1 MTTSANVAK
10 ILPSPAKTTVENKP
24 VKVMHVI
31 TDLDVGGAERML
43 VSYLTAKRDAAPN
56 SFVVSL
62 LSGGYFAKWLRES
75 GLIVHEM
82 NMGRTIGNLLSLF
95 RIALMI
101 RREKPDVIQSWM
113 YHADLVSTLALLLS
127 GRKRQ
132 TRLYWGVRCSDM
144 DTSKY
149 RITLRFAIWA
159 CSWLS
164 WIPDGIIANS
174 FAGMNVHKKL
184 GYNAKNF
191 FVIPNGVDADRFK
204 PNAELRAEVRRE
216 LEIPDD
222 AFAIAMVARRDPMKD
237 HETFLSA
244 IDLVPG
250 AIGVVPGKGTED
262 LLDQPNIRRL
272 GVREDIERI
281 YAGCDVVC
289 LCSAFG
295 EGFPNVL
302 VEGMAAG
309 LAPIATDVGDCARI
323 VGEVGE
329 IVSPRDVDAFAEALR
344 NLIGLGREKLVEN
357 GAAARRRIQVE
368 YGLEQTVDTFDNVY
382 KMQSVDGKV
391 THSSRPIL
399 AVSSAVVSRLATFAA
414 LIAAARFIQDPSEYG
429 VFAVLTALVGVVNAV
444 VSGGGDMWLNSFTGS
459 LSRTTGQAP
468 RISQAYLIICGSL
481 AFLMAAGIGLIFLIS
496 ANPVVSTSLGELA
509 PGLAV
514 SLSKFPLATMLAVV
528 GASFAGLFE
537 ALLAILRAGNRVT
550 AFFTFRDLTT
560 PVIVLALIVLLK
572 PVSAIEMMA
581 VYCGVWVAVFAIA
594 FFYVRG
600 VLSVLPK
607 LVSISARR
615 WLSLLRHTAGLIYGN
630 FGSRLSIHIDVLIL
644 ANLVSIAFVGEYRAA
659 AQFAIGFMVV
669 QHFVFL
675 SLPWQMRRTSQSGER
690 GPGYTWVILQQR
702 TLLFVASAAFV
713 LLWIFAEELLGLLG
727 ERFVAVADIFRIFL
741 MIRFID
747 LLWGPNHEMLVSN
760 GYTVR
765 DAHANIIALL
775 VWGGMFS
782 LCRVGEIDA
791 VVAAVNATALAA
803 FAGQGTRYRMLL
815 IAGLVPVMGHRMGPA
830 LPIALTGGVLIL
842 SYLII

>member
-1 MTTSANVAK
+1 MTTSAIVAENF
-10 ILPSPAKTTVENKP
+10 PSPARTTVENKP
-24 VKVMHVI
+24 VKVIHVI

-43 VSYLTAKRDAAPN
+43 VSYLTAERDAAPN
-56 SFVVSL
+56 SFVISL

-82 NMGRTIGNLLSLF
+82 NMGRAIGNLLSLF

-101 RREKPDVIQSWM
+101 RREKPDAIQSWM

-174 FAGMNVHKKL
+174 FAGMNVHKNL
-184 GYNAKNF
+184 GYNPKNF
-191 FVIPNGVDADRFK
+191 FVIPNGVDADRFA

-237 HETFLSA
+237 HETFVSA
-244 IDLVPG
+244 IDIVPG
-250 AIGVVPGKGTED
+250 AIGVLPGKGTEE
-262 LLDQPNIRRL
+262 LPDQSNIRRL

-323 VGEVGE
+323 VGDVGE
-329 IVSPRDVDAFAEALR
+329 IVAPRNVDAFAEALR
-344 NLIGLGREKLVEN
+344 NLIGLGREKLVEK
-357 GAAARRRIQVE
+357 GMAARRRIQVE
-368 YGLEQTVDTFDNVY
+368 YGLEHAVDTFDNVY
-382 KMQSVDGKV
+382 KMQSVEGKV
-391 THSSRPIL
+391 AHSSRPIL

-459 LSRTTGQAP
+459 LSRTSGQAP

-600 VLSVLPK
+600 ALSVLPK

-702 TLLFVASAAFV
+702 TLLLVASAAFV

-741 MIRFID
+741 IIRFTDI
-747 LLWGPNHEMLVSN
+747 LWGPNHEMLISN

-765 DAHANIIALL
+765 DAHANFIALL
-775 VWGGMFS
+775 IWGAVFS
-782 LCRVGEIDA
+782 LCRVGGIDA

-803 FAGQGTRYRMLL
+803 FAGQATRYRMLL

>member
-191 FVIPNGVDADRFK
+191 FVIPNGVDADTFK

-250 AIGVVPGKGTED
+250 AIGVLPGKGTED

>member
-1 MTTSANVAK
+1 MTTSATVAENF
-10 ILPSPAKTTVENKP
+10 PSPARTTVENKP
-24 VKVMHVI
+24 VKIIHVI

-43 VSYLTAKRDAAPN
+43 VSYLTAERDAAPN

-82 NMGRTIGNLLSLF
+82 NMGRAIGNLLSLF

-101 RREKPDVIQSWM
+101 RREKPDAIQSWM

-174 FAGMNVHKKL
+174 FAGMNVHKNL
-184 GYNAKNF
+184 GYSAKNF
-191 FVIPNGVDADRFK
+191 FVIPNGVDADRFA

-222 AFAIAMVARRDPMKD
+222 AYAIAMVARRDPMKD
-237 HETFLSA
+237 HETFVSA

-250 AIGVVPGKGTED
+250 AIGILPGKGTEE
-262 LLDQPNIRRL
+262 LPDQSNIRRL

-323 VGEVGE
+323 VGDAGE
-329 IVSPRDVDAFAEALR
+329 IVPPRNVDAFAEALR
-344 NLIGLGREKLVEN
+344 NLIGLGREKLVEK
-357 GAAARRRIQVE
+357 GMAARRRIQVQ
-368 YGLEQTVDTFDNVY
+368 YGLEHAVDTFDNVY
-382 KMQSVDGKV
+382 KMQSVERKV

-414 LIAAARFIQDPSEYG
+414 LIAAARFIQDPNEYG

-496 ANPVVSTSLGELA
+496 ANPAVSTSLGELA

-572 PVSAIEMMA
+572 PVSAIEIMA

-600 VLSVLPK
+600 ALSVLPK

-644 ANLVSIAFVGEYRAA
+644 ANMVSIAFVGEYRAA

-675 SLPWQMRRTSQSGER
+675 SLPWQMRRTSQSGEK
-690 GPGYTWVILQQR
+690 GPGHAWVILQQR
-702 TLLFVASAAFV
+702 ILLLVASAAFV

-727 ERFVAVADIFRIFL
+727 ARFVAVADIFRIFL
-741 MIRFID
+741 MIRFTD
-747 LLWGPNHEMLVSN
+747 LLWGPNHEMLISN

-765 DAHANIIALL
+765 DAHANFIALL
-775 VWGGMFS
+775 IWGAVFS

-803 FAGQGTRYRMLL
+803 FAGQATRYRMLL

-842 SYLII
+842 SYLIV

>member
-1 MTTSANVAK
+1 MTTNVTVAENF
-10 ILPSPAKTTVENKP
+10 PSPATMTVENRP
-24 VKVMHVI
+24 VTVMHVI

-43 VSYLTAKRDAAPN
+43 VSYLTAKREAAPN
-56 SFVVSL
+56 SLVVSL
-62 LSGGYFAKWLRES
+62 ISGGYFAQLLRRS
-75 GLIVHEM
+75 GLSVREM
-82 NMGRTIGNLLSLF
+82 NMGRAIGNLMSLF
-95 RIALMI
+95 SIALMI

-149 RITLRFAIWA
+149 RVTLRFAIWS
-159 CSWLS
+159 CSCLS

-174 FAGMNVHKKL
+174 FAGMNIHKKL
-184 GYNAKNF
+184 GYQAKNF
-191 FVIPNGVDADRFK
+191 FVIPNGVDADKFV
-204 PNAELRAEVRRE
+204 PDAALRIEVRRE
-216 LEIPDD
+216 LDIPDD

-244 IDLVPG
+244 INLVPG
-250 AIGVVPGKGTED
+250 AIGVLPGKGTEE
-262 LLDQPNIRRL
+262 LPDQPNLRRL

-323 VGEVGE
+323 IGDLGE
-329 IVSPRDVDAFAEALR
+329 IVPPRNVHAFAEALQ
-344 NLIGLGREKLVEN
+344 NLINLGRERVAEK
-357 GAAARRRIQVE
+357 GWAARRRIQVE
-368 YGLEQTVDTFDNVY
+368 YALKHAVDNFDNVY
-382 KMQSVDGKV
+382 KRRGDDKEA
-391 THSSRPIL
+391 THRSRPIL
-399 AVSSAVVSRLATFAA
+399 AVSSAVVSRLAAFGA
-414 LIAAARFIQDPSEYG
+414 LIAAARFIQDPNEYG
-429 VFAVLTALVGVVNAV
+429 IFAVLTALVGVVNAV
-444 VSGGGDMWLNSFTGS
+444 VSGGGDMWLNSFAGS

-468 RISQAYLIICGSL
+468 RVSQAYLIICGSL
-481 AFLMAAGIGLIFLIS
+481 AFLMAVGIGLIFLIS
-496 ANPVVSTSLGELA
+496 ANPSVSSSLGELS

-514 SLSKFPLATMLAVV
+514 SLSKFPFVTMLAVV

-572 PVSAIEMMA
+572 PVSAIETMA
-581 VYCGVWVAVFAIA
+581 VYCGVWVTVFAIA
-594 FFYVRG
+594 FFYIKG
-600 VLSVLPK
+600 ALSALPK
-607 LVSISARR
+607 LVSFSARR
-615 WLSLLRHTAGLIYGN
+615 WLSLLRHTVGLIYGN

-644 ANLVSIAFVGEYRAA
+644 ANMVSIAFVGEYRAA

-675 SLPWQMRRTSQSGER
+675 SLPWQMRRTSQSGEK
-690 GPGYTWVILQQR
+690 GPGFVWVNLQQR
-702 TLLFVASAAFV
+702 TLLLVASAAFV

-727 ERFVAVADIFRIFL
+727 ERFVVVDNIFRIFL

-765 DAHANIIALL
+765 DAHANIVTLC
-775 VWGGMFS
+775 VWGCVFGI
-782 LCRVGEIDA
+782 CRAGEIDA
-791 VVAAVNATALAA
+791 VIAAVNATVLSA
-803 FAGQGTRYRMLL
+803 FAAQATRYKMLL
-815 IAGLVPVMGHRMGPA
+815 IAGLVPVMGHRMGPC
-830 LPIALTGGVLIL
+830 LPVALTGGVLAL

>member
-1 MTTSANVAK
+1 MTTTATVAEN
-10 ILPSPAKTTVENKP
+10 LPSNPTTTAEIRP

-43 VSYLTAKRDAAPN
+43 VSYLTAERTSGPN

-62 LSGGYFAKWLRES
+62 LSGGYFAKWLRKS
-75 GLIVHEM
+75 GLNVHEM
-82 NMGRTIGNLLSLF
+82 NMGRAIGNLLSLF
-95 RIALMI
+95 RIALII

-132 TRLYWGVRCSDM
+132 THLYWGVRCSDM

-174 FAGMNVHKKL
+174 YAGMNVHMNL
-184 GYNAKNF
+184 GYNGKNF
-191 FVIPNGVDADRFK
+191 FVIPNGVDANRFA
-204 PNAELRAEVRRE
+204 PNAALRTEVRRE
-216 LEIPDD
+216 LDIPDD
-222 AFAIAMVARRDPMKD
+222 TFAIAMVARRDPMKD
-237 HETFLSA
+237 HETFVSA
-244 IDLVPG
+244 INLVPG
-250 AIGVVPGKGTED
+250 AIGVLPGKGTKE
-262 LLDQPNIRRL
+262 LPDQTNLRRL

-302 VEGMAAG
+302 VEGMSAG

-323 VGEVGE
+323 VGDVGE
-329 IVSPRDVDAFAEALR
+329 IVPPRDVNAFAEALR
-344 NLIGLGREKLVEN
+344 NLIGLGREKLLEK
-357 GAAARRRIQVE
+357 GQEARRRIQAE
-368 YGLEQTVDTFDNVY
+368 YALERAVDTFDNVY
-382 KMQSVDGKV
+382 KSRSDDEKAV
-391 THSSRPIL
+391 HRSRPIL
-399 AVSSAVVSRLATFAA
+399 AVSSAVVSRLATFGA
-414 LIAAARFIQDPSEYG
+414 LIAAARFIQDPDEYG

-481 AFLMAAGIGLIFLIS
+481 AFLMASGIGLIFLVS
-496 ANPVVSTSLGELA
+496 ANPVVSTWLGEMA

-514 SLSKFPLATMLAVV
+514 SLSKFPFATMLAVV

-572 PVSAIEMMA
+572 PASAIEMMA
-581 VYCGVWVAVFAIA
+581 VYCAVWGTVFALA
-594 FFYVRG
+594 FFYIKG
-600 VLSVLPK
+600 ALSVLPK

-630 FGSRLSIHIDVLIL
+630 FGSRLSIHIDVLVL

-675 SLPWQMRRTSQSGER
+675 SLPWQMRRTSQSGEK
-690 GPGYTWVILQQR
+690 GPGYAWVILQQR
-702 TLLFVASAAFV
+702 TLLLVASAAFV

-765 DAHANIIALL
+765 DAHANIVALL
-775 VWGGMFS
+775 VWGAVFGF
-782 LCRVGEIDA
+782 CRVGEIEA

-803 FAGQGTRYRMLL
+803 FAGQATRYRMLL
-815 IAGLVPVMGHRMGPA
+815 IAGLVPVMGHRLGPA
-830 LPIALTGGVLIL
+830 LPIALTGGVITL
-842 SYLII
+842 SYIII